1 MNAEINQKI
10 YRSFHLQNTPENF
23 IAGKTKSFKNNLF
36 KITYDTF
43 IRNTICGYK
52 VEMEDMPIQM
62 VIPKPINFTVEEQT
76 KIDKEINRFLEHKI
90 IEKVNETTE
99 NEYISN
105 IFFRPKKEGKI
116 RIILNLKNLNKN
128 YLEKIHFKMETLQ
141 SAIDSM
147 RKNCWFGS
155 VDLSEAFYSIPV
167 REKDRRFFRFIH
179 NGQKYQF
186 TALIMGLTHS
196 PRVFT
201 KILKPVFAKL
211 RAKGHVSSAYIDDSC
226 LQGASYHQCQKNIG
240 ETVQLMDSLGL
251 TVQPQKSIFEP
262 RQQIIFLGFLL
273 CSVTM
278 TVRLPPER
286 RQEIV
291 SICTNILIKHRV
303 TIRKFSQLIGKLVA
317 TQQGVEYAPVF
328 YKPLEKVKE
337 LELKK
342 HKGNYNSFMT
352 IPKHVVPVIKWWIQ
366 NVDASYKQISHGEPK
381 LVLYSDSSKRGW
393 GAYNETENIR
403 TGGEWS
409 VTEQESH
416 INILELRACQLTL
429 HTFCRNVKNLHV
441 RIYLDNTTSCCY
453 INKLG
458 GKTRELDSISREIW
472 FWCMDRHIHLSAA
485 HVPGIENHEAD
496 EESRTENDDTEWALN
511 EELFN
516 SIHEKYPEL
525 TIDLFASRVNHKL
538 RKYVARRPDPNAIAI
553 DAFSITWTNVL
564 FFIFPPFSL
573 LPRILQK
580 VEEDGSEAILIAPV
594 WPTQSWWPS
603 LLGLIVGQAY
613 KLPNPQKILYLPHKQ
628 GRQHPLKRMR
638 LGCFHISGK
647 HSRTREFQNRPGIS
661 SSNHGEPRRKN
672 STLHTSQSGL
682 LFANGG
688 LTPFNPKSMMC

>member
-23 IAGKTKSFKNNLF
+23 IAGKTKSLKNNWF

-76 KIDKEINRFLEHKI
+76 KIDKEINRFLEHEI
-90 IEKVNETTE
+90 IEKVNETAE

-105 IFFRPKKEGKI
+105 IFFRLKKEGKI

-226 LQGASYHQCQKNIG
+226 LQSASYHQCQKNIG

-317 TQQGVEYAPVF
+317 TQQGVEYAPLF

-352 IPKHVVPVIKWWIQ
+352 IPKHVIPVIKWWIQ
-366 NVDASYKQISHGEPK
+366 NVDSSYKLISHGEPK
-381 LVLYSDSSKRGW
+381 LILYSEFMIFRFLFL
-393 GAYNETENIR
+393 Y
-403 TGGEWS
+403 
-409 VTEQESH
+409 
-416 INILELRACQLTL
+416 LTL
-429 HTFCRNVKNLHV
+429 CTLLMLYSFL
-441 RIYLDNTTSCCY
+441 
-453 INKLG
+453 
-458 GKTRELDSISREIW
+458 LDS
-472 FWCMDRHIHLSAA
+472 
-485 HVPGIENHEAD
+485 
-496 EESRTENDDTEWALN
+496 
-511 EELFN
+511 
-516 SIHEKYPEL
+516 
-525 TIDLFASRVNHKL
+525 
-538 RKYVARRPDPNAIAI
+538 
-553 DAFSITWTNVL
+553 
-564 FFIFPPFSL
+564 
-573 LPRILQK
+573 
-580 VEEDGSEAILIAPV
+580 
-594 WPTQSWWPS
+594 
-603 LLGLIVGQAY
+603 
-613 KLPNPQKILYLPHKQ
+613 
-628 GRQHPLKRMR
+628 
-638 LGCFHISGK
+638 
-647 HSRTREFQNRPGIS
+647 
-661 SSNHGEPRRKN
+661 
-672 STLHTSQSGL
+672 
-682 LFANGG
+682 
-688 LTPFNPKSMMC
+688 